1 MQLILVTS
9 SQPYL
14 RDQNL
19 PAWTLNINIS
29 VLRSGIFLRIWIGS
43 SGQFQS
49 NYIAPIFS
57 RATSDTRGQHSPI
70 SGPTDHTH
78 THTHTH
84 TCHTSKHIFK
94 HSFIRIFTCNSPLV
108 KRQCP
113 HSIIPRPT
121 VVRHSRMSPEGQQT
135 AHCFSSRKCNEYSE
149 KLASRAIKS

>member
-29 VLRSGIFLRIWIGS
+29 VLRSRIFLRIWIGS
-43 SGQFQS
+43 RVIISL
-49 NYIAPIFS
+49 PFS
-57 RATSDTRGQHSPI
+57 PARLRTLGVNTRRSAVPLI
-70 SGPTDHTH
+70 I
-78 THTHTH
+78 HTHTH

-94 HSFIRIFTCNSPLV
+94 HSFIRTFTCNSPLV

-135 AHCFSSRKCNEYSE
+135 AHCFSSCKCNEYLE
-149 KLASRAIKS
+149 MLASRAIKLWWDSHK